1 MEKYIFKNN
10 NYERIKEELNTNG
23 YIILRNI
30 LNDDEIQE
38 YKNEF
43 FNWYNNVTD
52 LKKLHNIIE
61 YNGIFKFHEVG
72 NQRFAWLVRTNE
84 KIINVFKDL
93 WQTDELVTSFDGA
106 CYYPT
111 DYICSERYWTHTDQS
126 SRKKGIH
133 CYQSFISL
141 TNNEERTLQL
151 YKGSNLLHE
160 DYFIKMNIDS
170 PSDWNIIDPS
180 YINNII
186 NTQVN
191 LKVNAGDLVIWDS
204 RTFHQNL
211 CGNQDCME
219 ERLVQYLCYLP
230 KNGSGNTIDEENYR
244 KQCFKNKRTTSH
256 WPYPIYPV
264 NRQPELYNSYSKDK
278 IYIDYKSLDPPKL
291 DDLKE
296 QIDKLL

>member
-1 MEKYIFKNN
+1 MEKYIFKNKN
-10 NYERIKEELNTNG
+10 HERIKEELNTNG

-72 NQRFAWLVRTNE
+72 NQRFAWLVRTNQ
-84 KIINVFKDL
+84 KIINIFKDL

-230 KNGSGNTIDEENYR
+230 KNGAGNTIDEENYR

-264 NRQPELYNSYSKDK
+264 NLQPELFNSYSKDK
-278 IYIDYKSLDPPKL
+278 IYIDYNSLDPPKL